1 MRIVK
6 WAVIAMFMAPVLL
19 GATTFGV
26 DGESYPEVCN
36 PHPRDVGPIHI
47 SYINCV
53 AEEDEV
59 VTVFNGTN
67 RPVDMTGYALTNAS
81 RGLTFVFEPTPV
93 NDSCCTLGP
102 NEVFRIH
109 TGIRNQSRFQS
120 PHDLHWLRA
129 PGVPEPERIW
139 DNAGDVANL
148 LNPQGETVDTYAYGQ
163 P

>member
-6 WAVIAMFMAPVLL
+6 WALIASFVAPILL

-36 PHPRDVGPIHI
+36 PQPRSVGPIHI

-53 AEEDEV
+53 AEADEV
-59 VTVFNGTN
+59 VIVLNATN

-81 RGLTFVFEPTPV
+81 RGLTFVFERTPT
-93 NDSCCTLGP
+93 NAGCCTLGP
-102 NEVFRIH
+102 NEAFRIH
-109 TGIRNQSRFQS
+109 TGLRNLERFDG
-120 PHDLHWLRA
+120 PYDLHWLRE
-129 PGVPEPERIW
+129 PGQPEPERIW
-139 DNAGDVANL
+139 DDSGDVAKL
-148 LNPQGETVDTYAYGQ
+148 LNPQGEVVDTYAYGQ